1 MKQDERIVSTTG
13 NHNCGGRCLLEVHVR
28 GNRALRISGSKRR
41 FGPEGRQLLPCVR
54 CGSYLKRLYHP
65 DRLKYPLM
73 RVGKRGEGRFERI
86 SWNEALDHI
95 AGELRRITETYG
107 PRSRYI
113 HYATGIMGKL
123 AEKEFF
129 RRLLGIYG
137 GGYLN
142 YYNSYSTACTN
153 YATPYTYGTART
165 GSSRE
170 TLKDSKLIILWGHNP
185 AETIFSTGTFS
196 YLKEAKTKG
205 ARIIVVDPR
214 RSDTVKALADQWIP
228 LRPTTDNALM
238 DAMLWVMISEKLY
251 DEDFVRRFCLGF
263 DENQMPPGIPPG
275 NSLASYILGESDGIP
290 KTPEWAEAICGV
302 PADRIRSFAREYAG
316 AKPAALIQGYG
327 PQRHALGEQ
336 PVRGA
341 TVLAAVTGNVGISG
355 GWASGAGTFKRFSLA
370 SVPVYNPVTAS
381 IPVFLWTEAITRGMS
396 LGPEDGLI
404 GAEKLDSSIKF
415 IANLAGNCLV
425 NQHSDIRRTEVIL
438 KDESLCEFILVSE
451 EFLTSSAM
459 YADIVLPST
468 NFLERIDIAASDTL
482 GEYTIFQNQAVEPEF
497 ERRTGYDWIRELA
510 DRLGVGDEFSQ
521 GKSYEDWARFIVD
534 ETRRAEPDFPSYG
547 RFREKGIYYPVY
559 EKPHIAFEEQI
570 RDPEKNPFPTPSG
583 KIEIFSERLYRMNRP
598 DEIPAVPKY
607 LPSWEGPEDELT
619 KKYPLQ
625 LIGWHSRRST
635 HSTFANLDRAHK
647 TEALAVW
654 INPRDAAPRGIVD
667 GDMLRVWNDRGQVEL
682 PARIT
687 EDIMQGVA
695 AMPQGGWYRPDA
707 KGVDKGP
714 SINTLTRFKPTPL
727 AKGNSQHTILVEI
740 TPSETPR

>member
-1 MKQDERIVSTTG
+1 MEKAERIVSTTG
-13 NHNCGGRCLLEVHVR
+13 NHNCGGRCLLEVHVQ
-28 GNRALRISGSKRR
+28 GNRALRITGSKRR

-65 DRLKYPLM
+65 DRLKYPLK
-73 RVGKRGEGRFERI
+73 RIGKRGEGCFERI
-86 SWNEALDHI
+86 SWDEALDHI
-95 AGELRRITETYG
+95 AGELKRITGNYG
-107 PRSRYI
+107 PQSRYI

-142 YYNSYSTACTN
+142 YYNSYSTACTD

-185 AETIFSTGTFS
+185 AETIFSTGTLS
-196 YLKEAKTKG
+196 YLKEAKVRG
-205 ARIIVVDPR
+205 ARVIVVDPR

-238 DAMLWVMISEKLY
+238 DAMLWVMITEKLY
-251 DEDFVRRFCLGF
+251 DEGFVRRYCLGF
-263 DENQMPPGIPPG
+263 DEGQMPPGIPPG
-275 NSLASYILGESDGIP
+275 NSLVSYIMGSSDGIP
-290 KTPEWAEAICGV
+290 KTPEWAEEICGV
-302 PADRIRSFAREYAG
+302 PGELIRSFAREYAG

-381 IPVFLWTEAITRGMS
+381 IPVFLWTEAVTRGTS
-396 LGPEDGLI
+396 LRSEDGLV
-404 GAEKLDSSIKF
+404 GTEKLDSNIKF
-415 IANLAGNCLV
+415 IASLAGNCLV
-425 NQHSDIRRTEVIL
+425 NQHSDIRRTEAIL

-459 YADIVLPST
+459 YADVLLPST

-482 GEYTIFQNQAVEPEF
+482 GEYAIFQNQAVEPEF
-497 ERRTGYDWIRELA
+497 ERRTGYDWIAALA
-510 DRLGVGDEFSQ
+510 DRLGVGEEFSQ
-521 GKSYEDWARFIVD
+521 GRSYEDWARFIVD
-534 ETRRAEPDFPSYG
+534 ETRRAELDFPSYE
-547 RFREKGIYYPVY
+547 RFRKEGIYYPVY

-570 RDPEKNPFPTPSG
+570 RDPDKNPFPTPSG

-598 DEIPAVPKY
+598 DDIPAVPKY

-619 KKYPLQ
+619 QKYPLQ

-635 HSTFANLDRAHK
+635 HSTFANLDRAHA

-654 INPRDAAPRGIVD
+654 INPRDAEERGISD
-667 GDMLRVWNDRGQVEL
+667 GGLVRVWNDRGTVEI
-682 PARIT
+682 PARVT
-687 EDIMQGVA
+687 GDIVQGVA
-695 AMPQGGWYRPDA
+695 AMPQGGWYLPDQN
-707 KGVDKGP
+707 GVDRGS

-740 TPSETPR
+740 SPSKTPG